1 MKPSQEPHL
10 PSHGRHLVFLVDD
23 DYQLRP
29 VLARCLEHAG
39 FAVQSFP
46 HAQAVLETLDMDGHR
61 PRVLVS
67 DYQMPGMNGLELIAR
82 CRKLI
87 PEVITISISGT
98 PELPELSLPHCRPDR
113 LLAKPFLPSELI
125 TAIRTLLAETE
136 RRSAAGL

>member
-1 MKPSQEPHL
+1 MKPPTQPGSSSRE
-10 PSHGRHLVFLVDD
+10 RHLVFLVDD

-39 FAVQSFP
+39 FAVQAFP
-46 HAQAVLETLDMDGHR
+46 HAQAVLETLDLDGHR

-82 CRKLI
+82 CRKLM

-98 PELPELSLPHCRPDR
+98 PELPELSQPRCRPDR

-125 TAIRTLLAETE
+125 STIRTLLAENE
-136 RRSAAGL
+136 PGRAGGA